1 MKRKI
6 ILDVALYFVSFAII
20 QMAVSVVSLIIRQTA
35 EMTPTVICVTTLIS
49 SILTIVLFA
58 WRKWAR
64 LSGTYINTRPWFT
77 LFWVA
82 CLSVGSI
89 LPMTFAVDS
98 TGLQMPQ
105 EMQKLFSGIMSSQ
118 FGLLAVGFIG
128 PIAEEVVFRGAILR
142 RLLDFYGNRGK
153 WTAIVLTALL
163 FGAVHGN
170 LVQGINAFTLGL
182 LLGWMYSRTRS
193 IVPGI
198 VFHIVNNTI
207 SVIVM
212 RLYPAAKDMTLVE
225 FYGGDMTRVWL
236 SVVFSLMIFG
246 AALYQ
251 LNLRLN
257 SNYARLL

>member
-49 SILTIVLFA
+49 SILTIALFA

-98 TGLQMPQ
+98 MGLQMPQ
-105 EMQKLFSGIMSSQ
+105 EMQKLFSDIMSSQ

-163 FGAVHGN
+163 FGVVHGN
-170 LVQGINAFTLGL
+170 WVQGINAFTLGL

-257 SNYARLL
+257 SSPVES